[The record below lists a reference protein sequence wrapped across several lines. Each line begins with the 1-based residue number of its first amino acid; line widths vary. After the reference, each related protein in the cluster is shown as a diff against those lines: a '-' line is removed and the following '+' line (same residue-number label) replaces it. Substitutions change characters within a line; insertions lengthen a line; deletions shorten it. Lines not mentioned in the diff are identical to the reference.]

1 MKSAIL
7 KNGKIAITEK
17 EIPTLKNVEGAII
30 KVKACGLCGSD
41 IVKINHATPE
51 NEDKISLG
59 HEIVGEI
66 VDINV
71 EIKGTGA
78 TEPFKKGDIIA
89 MGHHY
94 PCFKCKYCIHGNYS
108 MCETFKNSNIHPG
121 GFSEY
126 IYANS
131 NHLKNTV
138 FKKPE
143 NLTDEE
149 FSFLEPLSCCIRAI
163 KRSGLVF
170 NNKELNKT
178 YNALVLGLGSIG
190 ILMAQAIKA
199 FGANTFGFDIN
210 EKRQEFIKNYG
221 ISFDKNIKYDLIF
234 MTSGASKAID
244 SAINLIDK
252 GGKIIVF
259 SSIPD
264 DFKGYFNN
272 EIYYKELDVLG
283 SYSPS
288 PLDLKMSY
296 EFLKNGLVNVKN
308 ISAKYSLENL
318 ENAINDT
325 KQGKI
330 LKGYIEL

>member
-7 KNGKIAITEK
+7 KNGKIVITEK
-17 EIPTLKNVEGAII
+17 EIPTLKNAEGAII

-71 EIKGTGA
+71 EIKGIGA
-78 TEPFKKGDIIA
+78 KEPFKKGDIIA

-94 PCFKCKYCIHGNYS
+94 PCFKCKYCTHGNYS

-143 NLTDEE
+143 NLTEEE
-149 FSFLEPLSCCIRAI
+149 FSFLEPLSCCIRAV

-221 ISFDKNIKYDLIF
+221 IGFDKNIKYDLIF
-234 MTSGASKAID
+234 MTSGANKAID
-244 SAINLIDK
+244 SAMKLIDK

-288 PLDLKMSY
+288 PDDLKMSY
-296 EFLKNGLVNVKN
+296 EFLKLGFVNVKN

-318 ENAINDT
+318 ENAINGT